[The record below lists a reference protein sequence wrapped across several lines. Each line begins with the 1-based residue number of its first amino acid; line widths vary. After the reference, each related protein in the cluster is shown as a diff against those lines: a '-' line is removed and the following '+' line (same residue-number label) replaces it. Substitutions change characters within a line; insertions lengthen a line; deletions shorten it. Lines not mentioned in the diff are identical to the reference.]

1 MAIRANTRFVDSA
14 APRAGTARIRNLI
27 GEIWDEVVTDECV
40 DLAAQMS
47 YYFSLSLFPFFIVL
61 AAFVG
66 WLPSTSLW
74 HNLAQWITDYLPRD
88 SRRMVFTTI
97 LSLTQTSL
105 WDFLQRFGPPRP
117 GSSA

>member
-47 YYFSLSLFPFFIVL
+47 Y
-61 AAFVG
+61 
-66 WLPSTSLW
+66 
-74 HNLAQWITDYLPRD
+74 
-88 SRRMVFTTI
+88 
-97 LSLTQTSL
+97 
-105 WDFLQRFGPPRP
+105 
-117 GSSA
+117 